1 MIKIYGSPRSSAGR
15 CFWMLEE
22 LGLPYEAV
30 HLDMKNKEHKSEWYL
45 KINPNG
51 KVPALVDGD
60 FVIWESMA
68 INNYLA
74 KKYNSTLASKN
85 VEEEGQ
91 ILQWS
96 FWSLVDLQEPAVSW
110 LIQEY
115 FVPAEKRNMQVIEDA
130 KTKAKGFLKVLEKS
144 LEGKVYLVNNRF
156 TVADLNVASVVNV
169 LEELKYDFSEF
180 KIIQQWMKDCTDRPA
195 FHKLA
200 TLRSHK

>member
-22 LGLPYEAV
+22 LGLPYETI

-74 KKYNSTLASKN
+74 KKYNSPLAGKN

-96 FWSLVDLQEPAVSW
+96 FWALVDLQEPAVSW

-115 FVPAEKRNMQVIEDA
+115 FVPADKRNMQVIEDA
-130 KTKAKGFLKVLEKS
+130 KTKVTGFLKVLEKS
-144 LEGKVYLVNNRF
+144 IEGKVFLVNNRF

-169 LEELKYDFSEF
+169 LVELKYDFSEF